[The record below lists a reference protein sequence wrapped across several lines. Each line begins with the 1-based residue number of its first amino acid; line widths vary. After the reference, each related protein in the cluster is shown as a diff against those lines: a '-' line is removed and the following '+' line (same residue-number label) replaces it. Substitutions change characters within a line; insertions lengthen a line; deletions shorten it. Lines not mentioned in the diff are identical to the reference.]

1 MKNSRLNIKSALK
14 KTKKDKLIFVR
25 SAMFHG
31 ISIERSKAEK
41 ATINRGI
48 VSTPNVIFYSNNTKC
63 IIDYT
68 NQTNDS
74 IADIV
79 TNYFNQLNPG
89 TSFGIY
95 NGEYTDT
102 NSEVL
107 ADISGQYIFRSHSNG
122 IVKADVS
129 TVESL
134 SATISRYDKTRF
146 DKIPYLIANSITDD
160 VTFKTIVKNKLGKN
174 TKSSFNYLGLKVGDY
189 ITFKDQETPV
199 KVLESKIDSDGSEYL
214 LVEGTL
220 DEADLT
226 GSGTRINLYIVVSG
240 DYDVGVDTNET
251 EVGACIEYFN
261 NVIISC
267 TDNHTVSQCRLR
279 ADNGVTTEIT
289 PGTFCA
295 TPETETA
302 VQTNITENLVQ
313 VTSALV
319 NAVTNVSNVSGPIL
333 KGTNSKNS
341 FYGRPF

>member
-1 MKNSRLNIKSALK
+1 MNSRLNIKSPLK
-14 KTKKDKLIFVR
+14 KTIKDKLVFVR
-25 SAMFHG
+25 SGMFHG
-31 ISIERSKAEK
+31 ITIERSKAEK

-48 VSTPNVIFYSNNTKC
+48 VSTPNIVFYSNNTKC

-74 IADIV
+74 ISNIV
-79 TNYFNQLNPG
+79 TSYFNQLNPG
-89 TSFGIY
+89 TTFSIY

-102 NSEVL
+102 NSEVI
-107 ADISGQYIFRSHSNG
+107 ADVAGEYIFRSHING
-122 IVKADVS
+122 IIKADVS
-129 TVESL
+129 NVNSL
-134 SATISRYDKTRF
+134 SNTVSRYDKTRF
-146 DKIPYLIANSITDD
+146 DKIPYLIANSVTDD
-160 VTFKTIVKNKLGKN
+160 VSFKTIVKNKLGKN

-214 LVEGTL
+214 LVEGIL

-226 GSGTRINLYIVVSG
+226 GNGTRVNLYFNVSG
-240 DYDVGVDTNET
+240 DYDVQPDTNEI

-261 NVIISC
+261 GVIISC
-267 TDNHTVSQCRLR
+267 TDNHTISQCRMR
-279 ADNGVTTEIT
+279 AEKGVTTEIT

-302 VQTNITENLVQ
+302 IQTNVTENLVQ

-319 NAVTNVSNVSGPIL
+319 NAVTNVSNVSGPVL

>member
-1 MKNSRLNIKSALK
+1 MKNSRLNIKTPQK
-14 KTKKDKLIFVR
+14 KTKKDKLVFVR
-25 SAMFHG
+25 SGMFHG
-31 ISIERSKAEK
+31 ITIERSKAET

-48 VSTPNVIFYSNNTKC
+48 VSIPNIVFYSNNTKC

-74 IADIV
+74 ISEIV
-79 TNYFNQLNPG
+79 TNYFNQLTPG
-89 TSFGIY
+89 NTFSIF

-102 NSEVL
+102 NSDVV
-107 ADISGQYIFRSHSNG
+107 ADISGQYIFRSHING
-122 IVKADVS
+122 IIKADVS
-129 TVESL
+129 TVDSL
-134 SATISRYDKTRF
+134 STTISRYDKTRF

-189 ITFKDQETPV
+189 ITFKDQEVPV

-214 LVEGTL
+214 LVEGTI

-226 GSGTRINLYIVVSG
+226 GKGTRVNLYFIVSD
-240 DYDVGVDTNET
+240 DYDIEPDVNET
-251 EVGACIEYFN
+251 DVGACLEYFN
-261 NVIISC
+261 GVVISC
-267 TDNHTVSQCRLR
+267 TDNHTVSQCRMR
-279 ADNGVTTEIT
+279 ADKGITTEIT

-302 VQTNITENLVQ
+302 LQSNVTENLVQ
-313 VTSALV
+313 VTTALV

>member
-1 MKNSRLNIKSALK
+1 MKNSRLNIKSPFR
-14 KTKKDKLIFVR
+14 KTKKDKLVLVR
-25 SAMFHG
+25 SGMFHG
-31 ISIERSKAEK
+31 ITIERSKEEK

-48 VSTPNVIFYSNNTKC
+48 VSTPNIIFYSNNTKC

-74 IADIV
+74 ISDIV
-79 TNYFNQLNPG
+79 TKYFNQLNPG
-89 TSFGIY
+89 ISFSIQ
-95 NGEYTDT
+95 NGEYSDV
-102 NSEVL
+102 NSEQI
-107 ADISGQYIFRSHSNG
+107 ADVSGTYIFRSHING

-129 TVESL
+129 NVQSL
-134 SATISRYDKTRF
+134 SSTISRYDKTRF
-146 DKIPYLIANSITDD
+146 DKIPYLTTNSITDD
-160 VTFKTIVKNKLGKN
+160 VSFKTVIKNKLGKN

-189 ITFKDQETPV
+189 ITFKDQDTPV

-214 LVEGTL
+214 LVEGILT
-220 DEADLT
+220 EADLT
-226 GSGTRINLYIVVSG
+226 GKGTRINLYLNVSG
-240 DYDVGVDTNET
+240 DYNIEPDINDEKIGS
-251 EVGACIEYFN
+251 CIEYIN
-261 NVIISC
+261 GVIVSC
-267 TDNHTVSQCRLR
+267 TDNHTISQCGLR
-279 ADNGVTTEIT
+279 AEKGIRTEIT

-319 NAVTNVSNVSGPIL
+319 NAVSNVSNVSGPIL